1 MSWRFY
7 ETMTNGD
14 YTRFSDLPLDK
25 RKEYV
30 QKFSA
35 WRRRYMYFAEY
46 QALAR
51 RTQNPDISKDKK
63 LKHALCG
70 LMSEVGEIA
79 SHFQK
84 EEQGHKLVTSEV
96 AMEMGDVLWF
106 VAELCDVL
114 GYDMETVAKWNIEKL
129 KERYPAG
136 FSAEASIHRKV

>member
-1 MSWRFY
+1 
-7 ETMTNGD
+7 
-14 YTRFSDLPLDK
+14 
-25 RKEYV
+25 
-30 QKFSA
+30 
-35 WRRRYMYFAEY
+35 MYFAEY

-51 RTQNPDISKDKK
+51 RTQNPDISQDKK

-106 VAELCDVL
+106 IAELCDVL

-136 FSAEASIHRKV
+136 FSAEASIYRKV